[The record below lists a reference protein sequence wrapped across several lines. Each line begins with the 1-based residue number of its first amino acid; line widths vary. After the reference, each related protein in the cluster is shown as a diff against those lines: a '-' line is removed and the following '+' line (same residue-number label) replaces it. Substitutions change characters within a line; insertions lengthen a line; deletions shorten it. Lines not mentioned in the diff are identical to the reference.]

1 MSDEGE
7 ATVARRP
14 HAVHVRVRAG
24 MRKPAQLAPA
34 GQVLRGRR
42 LRLRGE
48 PVPCSRSA
56 SRCFGA
62 HHLVAA
68 TAAFV
73 VAVVNNF
80 WWNRHWTFDARGG
93 PRRLPGAALL
103 RRQHRRLPGGGYHP
117 RGARER
123 RRRARAARPGDR
135 DRRCPRRSTS
145 SGTRFGASRSRCR
158 GTEGGAG
165 SGALRR
171 AASRPRRRRRPSCAS
186 RRRRRSRR
194 ASSSAARSEVIGLAE
209 RGEKVVR
216 EERRGGRLDPT
227 AYIEGPRAAG
237 R

>member
-24 MRKPAQLAPA
+24 LRKPNNWLQLAKFCA
-34 GQVLRGRR
+34 VGGSGYVVNLAVFALCVEG
-42 LRLRGE
+42 
-48 PVPCSRSA
+48 
-56 SRCFGA
+56 FGA

-68 TAAFV
+68 TVAFV

-103 RRQHRRLPGGGYHP
+103 RGEHRRLPGRGDHP

-123 RRRARAARPGDR
+123 RRHARAARAGNLHRGVHP
-135 DRRCPRRSTS
+135 RSTS
-145 SGTRFGASRSRCR
+145 SGTRFGASPSRCR
-158 GTEGGAG
+158 GTEGRVG

-171 AASRPRRRRRPSCAS
+171 ARRGCRPAAAADLRQPASQTEPPRFFE
-186 RRRRRSRR
+186 RSAERGHR
-194 ASSSAARSEVIGLAE
+194 LAE
-209 RGEKVVR
+209 RGER
-216 EERRGGRLDPT
+216 SRPRSAAAAASTRPPT
-227 AYIEGPRAAG
+227 SRARVAG